1 MLNSAATASPGHG
14 LAALELRVAEDL
26 RNLNYPARSW
36 VPSRA
41 PVDNKDVQ
49 DVVVIGAGMC
59 GLVAAF
65 ALKIA
70 GISRFRIIDRNPAGL
85 EGPWLTY
92 ARMETLRSPKD
103 LVGPACGIGSLTFR
117 AWYEA
122 SFGLQAWDDLY
133 RIPRAVWMDYL
144 VWFRDVLGLPV
155 ENGFEV
161 SSIGPGE
168 RDLVAVDF
176 ADGRP
181 SIQARKIVLATGR
194 DGVGGPAIPSF
205 VEGLP
210 KAVWA
215 HTTEM
220 IDFSALAGKRV
231 AVVGVGASAM
241 DNAATAL
248 ESGASE
254 VRLLARRPVMPCVN
268 KLMGIGSYGLSA
280 GFSAL
285 DDNWKWR
292 ISEYAMRQQTP
303 APRSSV
309 LRVSRYGNSSFHF
322 GQGIESITLQGHEL
336 DIRTTA
342 GASIKTDF
350 LILGTGFEVNLDT
363 RPELNNIARNV
374 ARWRDR
380 FEAPKGMEA
389 ADLYR
394 HPYLNS
400 DFSFREKT
408 PNSAP
413 WVGNIYCF
421 NHAAALSMGKLS
433 SDIPAI
439 SEGAQLLAKSISEA
453 FYVED
458 IEHHWGLLENYE
470 EPELFG
476 DEWIGSEI

>member
-1 MLNSAATASPGHG
+1 
-14 LAALELRVAEDL
+14 
-26 RNLNYPARSW
+26 
-36 VPSRA
+36 
-41 PVDNKDVQ
+41 
-49 DVVVIGAGMC
+49 
-59 GLVAAF
+59 
-65 ALKIA
+65 
-70 GISRFRIIDRNPAGL
+70 
-85 EGPWLTY
+85 
-92 ARMETLRSPKD
+92 
-103 LVGPACGIGSLTFR
+103 
-117 AWYEA
+117 
-122 SFGLQAWDDLY
+122 
-133 RIPRAVWMDYL
+133 
-144 VWFRDVLGLPV
+144 
-155 ENGFEV
+155 
-161 SSIGPGE
+161 
-168 RDLVAVDF
+168 
-176 ADGRP
+176 
-181 SIQARKIVLATGR
+181 
-194 DGVGGPAIPSF
+194 
-205 VEGLP
+205 
-210 KAVWA
+210 
-215 HTTEM
+215 M

-231 AVVGVGASAM
+231 VVVGVGASAM

-309 LRVSRYGNSSFHF
+309 LRVSRHGNSSFHF
-322 GQGIESITLQGHEL
+322 GQGIEQITLQGQEL

-342 GASIKTDF
+342 GASIQADF